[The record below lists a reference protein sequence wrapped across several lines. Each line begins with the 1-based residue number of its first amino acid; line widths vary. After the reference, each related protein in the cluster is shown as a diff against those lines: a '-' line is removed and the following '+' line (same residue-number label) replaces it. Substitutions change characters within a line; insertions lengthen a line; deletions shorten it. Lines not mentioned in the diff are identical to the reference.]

1 MATLEKIRS
10 KGLLLLIVVGLA
22 LVVFIVGDLVNSG
35 STYFQENSANV
46 AVINGDK
53 VKIRDYAEKME
64 QFNDVVKMQYGSNIN
79 DEMMEQIRQMV
90 WESTVT
96 EKVVGDDC
104 AEIGMMVTKNEL
116 ADMLVGNNISPMMM
130 NNQMFFNENGQFDV
144 NIVKQFISML
154 DSEDASQNI
163 PYEQL
168 RLYRNYWR
176 YWEHAIK
183 TSRLQEKYTNLLNA
197 ALVVNPLEAKY
208 AYDNAKVSAD
218 AVYAMKNYFAIADST
233 VNVSDAEIKARYNEK
248 KEQFKQKQ
256 SADVKYIVV
265 DIKPSAEDFAE
276 VEKWINDLKEEFT
289 TTEEIAD
296 VVNSNSDV
304 QYRGENLTKD
314 QIDADFQE
322 FAFSGKAGEV
332 MGPIFVDNTYK
343 MARIIENGINS
354 VDSVNLSNMYLRR
367 ETAEATQA
375 LADSIMTA
383 VKKGADFAELAKVHS
398 LAQNGANGGE
408 IGWVSEMGLEKKI
421 ATPAFSTPAKCIFQV
436 KEGND
441 IILFRVN
448 ELGQKVVKAKV
459 AVLARS
465 VDATSRTQ
473 ATLYNNLKQFI
484 VDNNTIEK
492 LEAEAANNGY
502 VVMTAK
508 NLDINASA
516 INNVKKAREAVRWV
530 FENKEGAISDIFEVE
545 NQIIVVAVDKHNA
558 EGYRSIE
565 SVRPQLLSEL
575 RKEKKGDILV
585 AQMANKDMAQLATE
599 GFRVDTVRNISFAS
613 NYAGAIG
620 NEPSLFARVAGAE
633 VEKES
638 APIKGNTG
646 AYIFKVIN
654 KEESAKPYNEKEEM
668 VMLETREGYMNQ
680 YLSIEA
686 LKEAAN
692 IEDMRYK
699 YY

>member
-53 VKIRDYAEKME
+53 VKIRDYAEKMD
-64 QFNDVVKMQYGSNIN
+64 QFNDVVKLQYGNNIN
-79 DEMMEQIRQMV
+79 DEMTEQIRQMV

-96 EKVVGDDC
+96 EKVIGDEC
-104 AEIGMMVTKNEL
+104 KNIGMMITKNEL

-144 NIVKQFISML
+144 NVVKQFITML
-154 DSEDASQNI
+154 DSEEATQNI

-183 TSRLQEKYTNLLNA
+183 TNRLQEKYTNLLNA
-197 ALVVNPLEAKY
+197 ALVVNPLEAQY

-233 VNVSDAEIKARYNEK
+233 INVSDAEIKALYNKK

-276 VEKWINDLKEEFT
+276 VEKWINNLKDEFT
-289 TTEEIAD
+289 TTEDIAA

-304 QYRGENLTKD
+304 QYRGENLVKE

-322 FAFSGKAGEV
+322 FAFTGKAGDV

-343 MARIIENGINS
+343 MARIIENGIAS

-375 LADSIMTA
+375 LADSIMDA
-383 VKKGADFAELAKVHS
+383 VKKGADFAELAKTHS
-398 LAQNGANGGE
+398 LLQNAANGGE

-421 ATPAFSTPAKCIFQV
+421 ATPAFSTPAKGMFQV

-441 IILFRVN
+441 INLFYVN
-448 ELGQKVVKAKV
+448 ELGQKTTKAKV
-459 AVLARS
+459 AVLART
-465 VDATSRTQ
+465 VDATSRTH
-473 ATLYNNLKQFI
+473 AELYNKMKQFI

-508 NLDINASA
+508 NLDINATE
-516 INNVKKAREAVRWV
+516 INNVKKAREVVRWI
-530 FENKEGAISDIFEVE
+530 FENKEGVISDIFEVE
-545 NQIIVVAVDKHNA
+545 DKIIAVAVDKHNE

-565 SVRPQLLSEL
+565 SVRPQLLAEL
-575 RKEKKGDILV
+575 RKEKKGDVLV
-585 AQMANKDMAQLATE
+585 AEMNGKTMAQLATE
-599 GFRVDTVRNISFAS
+599 GFRVDTVRAINFAS
-613 NYAGAIG
+613 TYAGSIG

-646 AYIFKVIN
+646 AYIFKVIS
-654 KEESAKPYNEKEEM
+654 KEETTKPYNEKEEM
-668 VMLETREGYMNQ
+668 VMLETREAYMNS
-680 YLSIEA
+680 YLAIEA

>member
-53 VKIRDYAEKME
+53 VKIRDYAEKMD
-64 QFNDVVKMQYGSNIN
+64 QFNDVVKLQYGNNIN
-79 DEMMEQIRQMV
+79 DEMTEQIRQMV

-96 EKVVGDDC
+96 EKVIGDEC
-104 AEIGMMVTKNEL
+104 KNIGMMITKNEL

-144 NIVKQFISML
+144 NVVKQFITML
-154 DSEDASQNI
+154 DSEEATQNI

-183 TSRLQEKYTNLLNA
+183 TNRLQEKYTNLLNA
-197 ALVVNPLEAKY
+197 ALVVNPLEAQY

-233 VNVSDAEIKARYNEK
+233 INVSDAEIKALYNKK

-276 VEKWINDLKEEFT
+276 VEKWINNLKDEFT
-289 TTEEIAD
+289 TTEDIAA

-304 QYRGENLTKD
+304 QYRGENLVKE

-322 FAFSGKAGEV
+322 FAFSGKAGDV

-343 MARIIENGINS
+343 MARIIENGIAS

-375 LADSIMTA
+375 LADSIMDA
-383 VKKGADFAELAKVHS
+383 VKKGADFAELAKTHS
-398 LAQNGANGGE
+398 LLQNAANGGE

-421 ATPAFSTPAKCIFQV
+421 ATPAFSTSAKGMFQV

-441 IILFRVN
+441 INLFYVN
-448 ELGQKVVKAKV
+448 ELGQKTTKAKV
-459 AVLARS
+459 AVLART
-465 VDATSRTQ
+465 VDATSRTH
-473 ATLYNNLKQFI
+473 AELYNKMKQFI

-492 LEAEAANNGY
+492 LEAEATNNGY

-508 NLDINASA
+508 NLDINATE
-516 INNVKKAREAVRWV
+516 INNVKKAREVVRWI
-530 FENKEGAISDIFEVE
+530 FENKEGVISDIFEVE
-545 NQIIVVAVDKHNA
+545 DKIIAVAVDKHNE

-565 SVRPQLLSEL
+565 SVRPQLLAEL
-575 RKEKKGDILV
+575 RKEKKGDVLV
-585 AQMANKDMAQLATE
+585 AEMNGKTMAQLATE
-599 GFRVDTVRNISFAS
+599 GFRVDTVRNINFAS
-613 NYAGAIG
+613 TYAGSIG

-646 AYIFKVIN
+646 LRIFISN
-654 KEESAKPYNEKEEM
+654 S
-668 VMLETREGYMNQ
+668 LEFVFIGFFWISCASTIF
-680 YLSIEA
+680 SIT
-686 LKEAAN
+686 N
-692 IEDMRYK
+692 HFYRTSIRNSY
-699 YY
+699 

>member
-64 QFNDVVKMQYGSNIN
+64 QFNDVVKLQYGNNIN

-96 EKVVGDDC
+96 EKVIGDDC
-104 AEIGMMVTKNEL
+104 AEIGMTVTKNEL

-130 NNQMFFNENGQFDV
+130 SNQMFFNENGQFDV

-197 ALVVNPLEAKY
+197 ALVVNSLEAKY

-233 VNVSDAEIKARYNEK
+233 INVTDAEIKARYNEK

-289 TTEEIAD
+289 TTEDIAAI
-296 VVNSNSDV
+296 VNSNSDV
-304 QYRGENLTKD
+304 QYRGENLVKD

-322 FAFSGKAGEV
+322 FAFTGKAGDV
-332 MGPIFVDNTYK
+332 MGPIFVNNTYK
-343 MARIIENGINS
+343 MARIIENGIAS

-375 LADSIMTA
+375 LADSIIDA
-383 VKKGADFAELAKVHS
+383 VKKGADFAELAKTHS
-398 LAQNGANGGE
+398 LLQNAANGGE

-421 ATPAFSTPAKCIFQV
+421 ATPAFSTPAKNMFVV

-441 IILFRVN
+441 INLFYVN
-448 ELGQKVVKAKV
+448 QLGAKTTKAKV
-459 AVLARS
+459 AILAREVS
-465 VDATSRTQ
+465 ATSRTQ
-473 ATLYNNLKQFI
+473 AELYNKMKQFI

-502 VVMTAK
+502 AVMSAK
-508 NLDINASA
+508 NVDINATA
-516 INNVKKAREAVRWV
+516 INNITKAREAVKWA
-530 FENKEGAISDIFEVE
+530 FENKEGSISDIFEVE
-545 NQIIVVAVDKHNA
+545 DKIIAVAVDKHNE

-565 SVRPQLLSEL
+565 SVRPQLLAEL
-575 RKEKKGDILV
+575 RKEKKGDVLV
-585 AQMANKDMAQLATE
+585 AEMNGKTMAQLATE
-599 GFRVDTVRNISFAS
+599 GFRVDTVRNINFAS
-613 NYAGAIG
+613 TYAGSIG

-646 AYIFKVIN
+646 AYIFKVIS

-668 VMLETREGYMNQ
+668 VMLETRESYMNS

-686 LKEAAN
+686 LKEAAD

>member
-35 STYFQENSANV
+35 STYFQENGANV

-64 QFNDVVKMQYGSNIN
+64 QFNDVVKLQYGNNIN

-130 NNQMFFNENGQFDV
+130 NNQMFFNQNGQFDV

-154 DSEDASQNI
+154 DSEDAAQNI

-183 TSRLQEKYTNLLNA
+183 TNRLQEKYTNLLNA

-218 AVYAMKNYFAIADST
+218 AVYAMKNYFAIADT
-233 VNVSDAEIKARYNEK
+233 IVNVSDAEIKALYNEK

-256 SADVKYIVV
+256 SADVKYIAV
-265 DIKPSAEDFAE
+265 DIKPSADDFAE

-304 QYRGENLTKD
+304 QYRGENLVKD

-421 ATPAFSTPAKCIFQV
+421 ATPAFSTPAKGIFQM

-448 ELGQKVVKAKV
+448 ELGQKVLKAKV

-638 APIKGNTG
+638 PAIKGNTG

-654 KEESAKPYNEKEEM
+654 KEEAAKPYNEKEEM

>member
-64 QFNDVVKMQYGSNIN
+64 QFNDVVKLQYGNNIN

-116 ADMLVGNNISPMMM
+116 ADMLVGSNISPMMM
-130 NNQMFFNENGQFDV
+130 SNQMFFNENGQFDV

-154 DSEDASQNI
+154 DSDDASQNI

-183 TSRLQEKYTNLLNA
+183 TNRLQEKYTNLLNA

-218 AVYAMKNYFAIADST
+218 AVYAMKNYFSVADST
-233 VNVSDAEIKARYNEK
+233 INVSDAEIKARYNEK

-265 DIKPSAEDFAE
+265 EIKPSAEDFAE

-304 QYRGENLTKD
+304 QYRGENLVKE

-322 FAFSGKAGEV
+322 FAFSGKAGDV

-375 LADSIMTA
+375 LADSIMDA
-383 VKKGADFAELAKVHS
+383 VKKGADFAELAKTHS
-398 LAQNGANGGE
+398 LLQNAANGGE

-421 ATPAFSTPAKCIFQV
+421 ATPAFSTPVKGMFQV

-441 IILFRVN
+441 INLFYVN
-448 ELGQKVVKAKV
+448 QLGQNVVKAKV

-508 NLDINASA
+508 NLDINATA

-545 NQIIVVAVDKHNA
+545 NQIIAVAVDKHNA
-558 EGYRSIE
+558 EGYRSVE

-585 AQMANKDMAQLATE
+585 AEMNGKTMEQLSAE
-599 GFRVDTVRNISFAS
+599 GFRIDTVRNISFAS
-613 NYAGAIG
+613 TYAGAIG
-620 NEPSLFARVAGAE
+620 NEPSLFARVANAE

-638 APIKGNTG
+638 PAIKGNTG

-654 KEESAKPYNEKEEM
+654 KEEAAKPYNEKEEM

-692 IEDMRYK
+692 IKDMRYK

>member
-10 KGLLLLIVVGLA
+10 KGLLLLIVVGVA

-53 VKIRDYAEKME
+53 VKIRDYAEKMD
-64 QFNDVVKMQYGSNIN
+64 QFNDVVKLQYGNNIN
-79 DEMMEQIRQMV
+79 DEMTEQIRQMV

-96 EKVVGDDC
+96 EKVIGDEC
-104 AEIGMMVTKNEL
+104 ENIGMMITKNEL

-144 NIVKQFISML
+144 NVVKQFITML
-154 DSEDASQNI
+154 DSEEATQNI

-183 TSRLQEKYTNLLNA
+183 TNRLQEKYTNLLNA
-197 ALVVNPLEAKY
+197 ALVVNPLEAQY

-233 VNVSDAEIKARYNEK
+233 INVSDAEIKARYNEK

-256 SADVKYIVV
+256 SADIKYIVV
-265 DIKPSAEDFAE
+265 DIKPSAEDFTE

-289 TTEEIAD
+289 TTEEVAD

-304 QYRGENLTKD
+304 QYRGENLVKE

-322 FAFSGKAGEV
+322 FAFKGKAGDV
-332 MGPIFVDNTYK
+332 MGPIFVNNTYK

-354 VDSVNLSNMYLRR
+354 IDSVNLSNIYLRR

-375 LADSIMTA
+375 LADSIMDA
-383 VKKGADFAELAKVHS
+383 VKNGADFAELAKTHS
-398 LAQNGANGGE
+398 LLQNATNGGE

-421 ATPAFSTPAKCIFQV
+421 ATPAFSTPAKGMFQV

-441 IILFRVN
+441 INLFFVN
-448 ELGQKVVKAKV
+448 ELGKNVIKAKV
-459 AVLARS
+459 AVIARS

-473 ATLYNNLKQFI
+473 AELYNKLKQFI

-508 NLDINASA
+508 NLDINATE
-516 INNVKKAREAVRWV
+516 INNVKKAREVVRWI
-530 FENKEGAISDIFEVE
+530 FENKEGVISDIFEVE
-545 NQIIVVAVDKHNA
+545 DKIIAVAVDKHNE

-585 AQMANKDMAQLATE
+585 AEMNDKNMNQLVAE
-599 GFRVDTVRNISFAS
+599 GFRVDTVRNINFAS
-613 NYAGAIG
+613 TYAGSIG

-646 AYIFKVIN
+646 AYIFKVIS
-654 KEESAKPYNEKEEM
+654 KEETTKPYNEKEEM
-668 VMLETREGYMNQ
+668 VMLETREAYMNS
-680 YLSIEA
+680 YLAIEA

>member
-1 MATLEKIRS
+1 MATLEKIRR

-53 VKIRDYAEKME
+53 VKIRDYAEKMD
-64 QFNDVVKMQYGSNIN
+64 QFNDVVKLQYGNNIN
-79 DEMMEQIRQMV
+79 DEMTEQIRQMV

-96 EKVVGDDC
+96 EKVIGDECDN
-104 AEIGMMVTKNEL
+104 IGMTITKNEL

-144 NIVKQFISML
+144 NVVKQFITML
-154 DSEDASQNI
+154 DSEDANQNI

-233 VNVSDAEIKARYNEK
+233 INVTDAEIKARYNEK

-289 TTEEIAD
+289 TTEDIAA

-304 QYRGENLTKD
+304 QYRGENLVKE

-322 FAFSGKAGEV
+322 FAFTGKAGEI

-343 MARIIENGINS
+343 MARIVENGIAS

-375 LADSIMTA
+375 LADSIMDA
-383 VKKGADFAELAKVHS
+383 VNKGASFAELAKAHS
-398 LAQNGANGGE
+398 LLQNAANGGE

-421 ATPAFSTPAKCIFQV
+421 ATPAFSTPAKNMFHV

-441 IILFRVN
+441 INLFYVN
-448 ELGQKVVKAKV
+448 ELGQKTTKAKI
-459 AVLARS
+459 AVLART
-465 VDATSRTQ
+465 VDATSRTH
-473 ATLYNNLKQFI
+473 AELYNKMKQFI

-508 NLDINASA
+508 NIDINASA
-516 INNVKKAREAVRWV
+516 INNVNKAREAVRWI

-545 NQIIVVAVDKHNA
+545 NQIITVAVDKHNE

-565 SVRPQLLSEL
+565 SVRPQLLAEL
-575 RKEKKGDILV
+575 RKEKKGDALV
-585 AQMANKDMAQLATE
+585 AEMNGKTMAQLASE
-599 GFRVDTVRNISFAS
+599 GFRVDTVRNINFAS
-613 NYAGAIG
+613 TYAGSIG

-646 AYIFKVIN
+646 AYIFKVIS

-692 IEDMRYK
+692 IEDMRYR

>member
-35 STYFQENSANV
+35 STYFQENGANV

-64 QFNDVVKMQYGSNIN
+64 QFNDVVKLQYGNNIN

-233 VNVSDAEIKARYNEK
+233 VSVSDAEIKALYNEK

-256 SADVKYIVV
+256 SADVKYIAV
-265 DIKPSAEDFAE
+265 DIKPSADDFAE

-304 QYRGENLTKD
+304 QYRGENLVKD

-421 ATPAFSTPAKCIFQV
+421 ATPAFSTPAKGIFQV

-448 ELGQKVVKAKV
+448 ELGQKVLKAKV

>member
-10 KGLLLLIVVGLA
+10 KGLLLLIVVGVA

-64 QFNDVVKMQYGSNIN
+64 QFNDVVKLQYGNNIN

-90 WESTVT
+90 WEGTVT
-96 EKVVGDDC
+96 EKVIGDDC
-104 AEIGMMVTKNEL
+104 AEIGMIVTTNEL
-116 ADMLVGNNISPMMM
+116 ADMIVGSNISPMMM

-144 NIVKQFISML
+144 NIVKQFIAML
-154 DSEDASQNI
+154 DSEEASQNI

-176 YWEHAIK
+176 YWEHAVK
-183 TSRLQEKYTNLLNA
+183 TNRLQEKYTNLLNA
-197 ALVVNPLEAKY
+197 ALVINPLEAKY
-208 AYDNAKVSAD
+208 AYESSKTSAD
-218 AVYAMKNYFAIADST
+218 VVYAMKNYFAIADST
-233 VNVSDAEIKARYNEK
+233 INVTDAEIKARYNEK

-265 DIKPSAEDFAE
+265 DIKPSTEDFAE
-276 VEKWINDLKEEFT
+276 VEKWINDLKAEFT

-296 VVNSNSDV
+296 IVNSNSDV
-304 QYRGENLTKD
+304 QYRGENLVKE

-322 FAFSGKAGEV
+322 FAFSGKAGDV
-332 MGPIFVDNTYK
+332 MGPIFVNNTYK
-343 MARIIENGINS
+343 MARIVENNITS
-354 VDSVNLSNMYLRR
+354 IDSVNLSNMYLRR

-375 LADSIMTA
+375 LADSIMDA
-383 VKKGADFAELAKVHS
+383 VKNGANFAELAKTHS
-398 LAQNGANGGE
+398 LLQNAANGGE

-421 ATPAFSTPAKCIFQV
+421 ATPAFSTPAKGMFQV

-441 IILFRVN
+441 INLFFVN
-448 ELGQKVVKAKV
+448 ELGKNVVKARV
-459 AVLARS
+459 AVIART

-473 ATLYNNLKQFI
+473 AELYNKLKQFI

-502 VVMTAK
+502 VVMSAASI
-508 NLDINASA
+508 DINATA
-516 INNVKKAREAVRWV
+516 INNIQKAREVVRWV
-530 FENKEGAISDIFEVE
+530 FENKEGVVSDIFEVE
-545 NQIIVVAVDKHNA
+545 NQIIAVAVDKHNA

-565 SVRPQLLSEL
+565 SVRPQLLAEL
-575 RKEKKGDILV
+575 RKEKKGDVLI
-585 AQMANKDMAQLATE
+585 AEMNGKTMEQLANE
-599 GFRVDTVRNISFAS
+599 GFRVDTVRNINFAS
-613 NYAGAIG
+613 TYVGSIG

-633 VEKES
+633 IEKES

-646 AYIFKVIN
+646 AYVFKVIS
-654 KEESAKPYNEKEEM
+654 KEESANPYNEKEEM
-668 VMLETREGYMNQ
+668 VMLETRENYMNQ
-680 YLSIEA
+680 YLLIEA

>member
-35 STYFQENSANV
+35 STYFQENGANV

-64 QFNDVVKMQYGSNIN
+64 QFNDVVKLQYGNNIN

-130 NNQMFFNENGQFDV
+130 NNQMFFNQNGQFDV

-154 DSEDASQNI
+154 DSEDAAQNI

-183 TSRLQEKYTNLLNA
+183 TNRLQEKYTNLLNA

-218 AVYAMKNYFAIADST
+218 AVYAMKNYFAIADT
-233 VNVSDAEIKARYNEK
+233 IVNVSDAEIKTLYNEK

-256 SADVKYIVV
+256 SADVKYIAV
-265 DIKPSAEDFAE
+265 DIKPSADDFAE

-304 QYRGENLTKD
+304 QYRGENLVKD

-421 ATPAFSTPAKCIFQV
+421 ATPAFSTPAKGIFQV

-448 ELGQKVVKAKV
+448 ELGQKVLKAKV

-638 APIKGNTG
+638 PAIKGNTG

-686 LKEAAN
+686 LKTAAE
-692 IEDMRYK
+692 IKDMRYR

>member
-53 VKIRDYAEKME
+53 VKIRDYAEKMD
-64 QFNDVVKMQYGSNIN
+64 QFNDVVKLQYGNNIN
-79 DEMMEQIRQMV
+79 DEMTEQIRQMV

-96 EKVVGDDC
+96 EKVIGDEC
-104 AEIGMMVTKNEL
+104 ENIGMMITKNEL

-144 NIVKQFISML
+144 NVVKQFITML
-154 DSEDASQNI
+154 DSEEATQNI

-183 TSRLQEKYTNLLNA
+183 TNRLQEKYTNLLNA
-197 ALVVNPLEAKY
+197 ALVVNPLEAQY

-233 VNVSDAEIKARYNEK
+233 INVSDAEIKALYNKK

-276 VEKWINDLKEEFT
+276 VEKWINNLKDEFT
-289 TTEEIAD
+289 TTEDIAA

-304 QYRGENLTKD
+304 QYRGENLVKE

-322 FAFSGKAGEV
+322 FAFTGKAGDV

-343 MARIIENGINS
+343 MARIIENGIAS

-375 LADSIMTA
+375 LADSIMDA
-383 VKKGADFAELAKVHS
+383 VKKGADFAELAKTHS
-398 LAQNGANGGE
+398 LLQNAANGGE

-421 ATPAFSTPAKCIFQV
+421 ATPAFSTPAKNMFQV

-441 IILFRVN
+441 INLFYVN
-448 ELGQKVVKAKV
+448 ELGQKTTKAKV
-459 AVLARS
+459 AVLART
-465 VDATSRTQ
+465 VDATSRTH
-473 ATLYNNLKQFI
+473 AEIYNKLKQFI

-492 LEAEAANNGY
+492 LEAEATNNGY

-508 NLDINASA
+508 NLDINATE
-516 INNVKKAREAVRWV
+516 INNVKKAREVVRWI
-530 FENKEGAISDIFEVE
+530 FENKEGVISDIFEVE
-545 NQIIVVAVDKHNA
+545 DKIIAVAVDKHNE

-575 RKEKKGDILV
+575 RKEKKGDILIAEMNDKNMNQLV
-585 AQMANKDMAQLATE
+585 AE
-599 GFRVDTVRNISFAS
+599 GFRVDTVRDINFAS
-613 NYAGAIG
+613 TYAGSIG

-646 AYIFKVIN
+646 AYIFKVIS
-654 KEESAKPYNEKEEM
+654 KEETTKPYNEKEEM
-668 VMLETREGYMNQ
+668 VMLETREAYMNS
-680 YLSIEA
+680 YLAIEA

>member
-53 VKIRDYAEKME
+53 VKIRDYAEKMD
-64 QFNDVVKMQYGSNIN
+64 QFNDVVKLQYGNNIN
-79 DEMMEQIRQMV
+79 DEMTEQIRQMV

-96 EKVVGDDC
+96 EKVIGDEC
-104 AEIGMMVTKNEL
+104 KNIGMMITKNEL

-144 NIVKQFISML
+144 NVVKQFITML
-154 DSEDASQNI
+154 DSEEATQNI

-183 TSRLQEKYTNLLNA
+183 TNRLQEKYTNLLNA
-197 ALVVNPLEAKY
+197 ALVVNPLEAQY

-233 VNVSDAEIKARYNEK
+233 INVSDAEIKALYNKK

-276 VEKWINDLKEEFT
+276 VEKWINNLKDEFT
-289 TTEEIAD
+289 TTEDIAA

-304 QYRGENLTKD
+304 QYRGENLVKE

-322 FAFSGKAGEV
+322 FAFTGKAGDV

-343 MARIIENGINS
+343 MARIIENGIAS

-375 LADSIMTA
+375 LADSIMDA
-383 VKKGADFAELAKVHS
+383 VKKGADFAELAKTHS
-398 LAQNGANGGE
+398 LLQNAANGGE

-421 ATPAFSTPAKCIFQV
+421 ATPAFSTPAKGMFQV

-441 IILFRVN
+441 INLFYVN
-448 ELGQKVVKAKV
+448 ELGQKTTKAKV
-459 AVLARS
+459 AVLART
-465 VDATSRTQ
+465 VDATSRTH
-473 ATLYNNLKQFI
+473 AELYNKMKQFI

-492 LEAEAANNGY
+492 LEAEATNNGY

-508 NLDINASA
+508 NLDINATE
-516 INNVKKAREAVRWV
+516 INNVKKAREVVRWI
-530 FENKEGAISDIFEVE
+530 FENKEGVISDIFEVE
-545 NQIIVVAVDKHNA
+545 DKIIAVAVDQHNE

-565 SVRPQLLSEL
+565 SVRPQLLAEL
-575 RKEKKGDILV
+575 RKEKKGDVLI
-585 AQMANKDMAQLATE
+585 AEMNGKTMAQLATE
-599 GFRVDTVRNISFAS
+599 GFRVDTVRNINFAS
-613 NYAGAIG
+613 TYAGSIG

-646 AYIFKVIN
+646 AYIFKVIS
-654 KEESAKPYNEKEEM
+654 KEETTKPYNEKEEM
-668 VMLETREGYMNQ
+668 VMLETREAYMNS
-680 YLSIEA
+680 YLAIEA

>member
-35 STYFQENSANV
+35 STYFQENGANV

-64 QFNDVVKMQYGSNIN
+64 QFNDVVKLQYGNNIN
-79 DEMMEQIRQMV
+79 DEIMEQIRQMV

-256 SADVKYIVV
+256 SADVKYIAV
-265 DIKPSAEDFAE
+265 DIKPSADDFAE

-304 QYRGENLTKD
+304 QYRGENLVKD

-421 ATPAFSTPAKCIFQV
+421 ATPAFSTPAKGIFQV

-448 ELGQKVVKAKV
+448 ELGQKVLKAKV

-545 NQIIVVAVDKHNA
+545 NQIIVVAVDRHNA

>member
-35 STYFQENSANV
+35 STYFQENGANV

-64 QFNDVVKMQYGSNIN
+64 QFNDVVKLQYGNNIN

-233 VNVSDAEIKARYNEK
+233 VSVSDAEIKALYNEK

-256 SADVKYIVV
+256 SADVKYIAV
-265 DIKPSAEDFAE
+265 DIKPSADDFAE

-421 ATPAFSTPAKCIFQV
+421 ATPAFSTPVKGMFQV

-448 ELGQKVVKAKV
+448 QLGQKVVKAKV

-638 APIKGNTG
+638 PAIKGNTG
-646 AYIFKVIN
+646 AYIFKVIS
-654 KEESAKPYNEKEEM
+654 KEEAAKPYNEKEEM

>member
-10 KGLLLLIVVGLA
+10 KGLLLLIVVGVA

-35 STYFQENSANV
+35 STYFQENNANV
-46 AVINGDK
+46 AIINGDK
-53 VKIRDYAEKME
+53 VKIRDYAEKMD
-64 QFNDVVKMQYGSNIN
+64 QFNDVVKLQYGNNIN
-79 DEMMEQIRQMV
+79 DEMNEQIRQMV
-90 WESTVT
+90 WESTIT
-96 EKVVGDDC
+96 EKVIADEC
-104 AEIGMMVTKNEL
+104 ENIGMMVTKNEL
-116 ADMLVGNNISPMMM
+116 LDMLVGNNISPMMM
-130 NNQMFFNENGQFDV
+130 GNQMFFNENGQFDV
-144 NIVKQFISML
+144 NIVKQFITML
-154 DSEDASQNI
+154 DSEEAAQNI

-183 TSRLQEKYTNLLNA
+183 TNRLQEKYTNLLNA
-197 ALVVNPLEAKY
+197 ALVVNSLEAQY

-233 VNVSDAEIKARYNEK
+233 INVTDAEIKTLYNK
-248 KEQFKQKQ
+248 RKEQFKQKQ
-256 SADVKYIVV
+256 SADIKYILV

-289 TTEEIAD
+289 TTEDIAA

-304 QYRGENLTKD
+304 QYRGENLTKE

-322 FAFSGKAGEV
+322 FAFTGKAGDV

-343 MARIIENGINS
+343 MARIIENNIAS
-354 VDSVNLSNMYLRR
+354 VDSVKLSNMYLRR

-375 LADSIMTA
+375 LADSIMDA

-398 LAQNGANGGE
+398 LLQNAANGGE
-408 IGWVSEMGLEKKI
+408 IGWLSETDVEKKI
-421 ATPAFSTPAKCIFQV
+421 ATPAFSTPVNGMFQV

-441 IILFRVN
+441 INLFYVN
-448 ELGQKVVKAKV
+448 ELGQKTTKAKV
-459 AVLARS
+459 AILARS
-465 VDATSRTQ
+465 VDATSRTH
-473 ATLYNNLKQFI
+473 AELYNKMKQFI

-502 VVMTAK
+502 VVMTAP
-508 NLDINASA
+508 NVDINATA
-516 INNVKKAREAVRWV
+516 INNVQKAREVVRWA

-545 NQIIVVAVDKHNA
+545 DRIIAVAVSKHYA

-565 SVRPQLLSEL
+565 SV
-575 RKEKKGDILV
+575 K
-585 AQMANKDMAQLATE
+585 AQLAAEIRKDKKAEILLGEMAGKSMDQLAAE
-599 GFRVDTVRNISFAS
+599 GFRIDTVQDVNFAS
-613 NYAGAIG
+613 TYVGAIG
-620 NEPSLFARVAGAE
+620 NEPSLFARVANAE
-633 VEKES
+633 IEKES

-668 VMLETREGYMNQ
+668 VMLETRESYMNP
-680 YLSIEA
+680 YLAIEA
-686 LKEAAN
+686 LKSAAE
-692 IEDMRYK
+692 IKDMRYR

>member
-46 AVINGDK
+46 AVINGEK
-53 VKIRDYAEKME
+53 VKIRDYAEKMD
-64 QFNDVVKMQYGSNIN
+64 QFNDVVKLQYGNNIN
-79 DEMMEQIRQMV
+79 DEMAEQIRQMV
-90 WESTVT
+90 WESTIT
-96 EKVVGDDC
+96 EKVIADEC
-104 AEIGMMVTKNEL
+104 ENIGMAVTKNEL
-116 ADMLVGNNISPMMM
+116 LDMLVGNNISPMMM

-144 NIVKQFISML
+144 NVVKQFITML
-154 DSEDASQNI
+154 DSEEAAQNI

-183 TSRLQEKYTNLLNA
+183 TNRLQEKYTNLLNT
-197 ALVVNPLEAKY
+197 ALVVNSLEAQY
-208 AYDNAKVSAD
+208 AYNSGKVSAD
-218 AVYAMKNYFAIADST
+218 AVYAIKNYFAIADST
-233 VNVSDAEIKARYNEK
+233 INVTDAEIKALYNNK

-256 SADVKYIVV
+256 SADIKYILV
-265 DIKPSAEDFAE
+265 DIRPSAEDFAE

-289 TTEEIAD
+289 TTEDIAA

-304 QYRGENLTKD
+304 QYRGENLVKE

-322 FAFSGKAGEV
+322 FAFTGKAGDV
-332 MGPIFVDNTYK
+332 MGPIFINNTYK
-343 MARIIENGINS
+343 MARIIENNIAS
-354 VDSVNLSNMYLRR
+354 IDSVNLSNMYLRR

-375 LADSIMTA
+375 LADSIMDA
-383 VKKGADFAELAKVHS
+383 VNKGASFAELAKTHS
-398 LAQNGANGGE
+398 LLQNAELGGE

-421 ATPAFSTPAKCIFQV
+421 ATPAFSTPAKNMFIV

-441 IILFRVN
+441 INLFYVN
-448 ELGQKVVKAKV
+448 ELGAKTTKAKV
-459 AVLARS
+459 AILARS
-465 VDATSRTQ
+465 VDATSRTH
-473 ATLYNNLKQFI
+473 AELYNKMKQFI

-502 VVMTAK
+502 VVLSAT
-508 NLDINASA
+508 NIDINASA
-516 INNVKKAREAVRWV
+516 INNVTKAREVVRWI
-530 FENKEGAISDIFEVE
+530 FENKEGEISDIFEVE
-545 NQIIVVAVDKHNA
+545 DRIIAVAIDKHNA

-565 SVRPQLLSEL
+565 SVRPQLLAEL
-575 RKEKKGDILV
+575 RNEKKGDIII
-585 AQMANKDMAQLATE
+585 AEMNGKNIDQLAAE
-599 GFRVDTVRNISFAS
+599 GFRVDTVRNVNFAS
-613 NYAGAIG
+613 TYVGAIG
-620 NEPSLFARVAGAE
+620 NEPSLFARVTDAE
-633 VEKES
+633 IEKES

-654 KEESAKPYNEKEEM
+654 KEETAKPYNEQEEM
-668 VMLETREGYMNQ
+668 VMLETRESYMNS

-686 LKEAAN
+686 LKTAAE

>member
-35 STYFQENSANV
+35 STYFQENGANV

-64 QFNDVVKMQYGSNIN
+64 QFNDVVKLQYGNNIN

-130 NNQMFFNENGQFDV
+130 NNQMFFNQNGQFDV

-218 AVYAMKNYFAIADST
+218 AVYAMKNYFAIADT
-233 VNVSDAEIKARYNEK
+233 IVNVSDAEIKALYNEK

-256 SADVKYIVV
+256 SADVKYIAV
-265 DIKPSAEDFAE
+265 DIKPSADDFAE

-304 QYRGENLTKD
+304 QYRGENLVKD

-421 ATPAFSTPAKCIFQV
+421 ATPAFSTPAKGIFQV

-448 ELGQKVVKAKV
+448 ELGQKVLKAKV

-638 APIKGNTG
+638 PAIKGNTG

-686 LKEAAN
+686 LKTAAE
-692 IEDMRYK
+692 IKDMRYR

>member
-64 QFNDVVKMQYGSNIN
+64 QFNDVVKLQYGNNIN

-96 EKVVGDDC
+96 EKVIGDDC

-183 TSRLQEKYTNLLNA
+183 TNRLQEKYTNLLSA
-197 ALVVNPLEAKY
+197 ALVVNSLEAKY

-233 VNVSDAEIKARYNEK
+233 INVTDAEIKARYNEK

-289 TTEEIAD
+289 TTEEVAD

-304 QYRGENLTKD
+304 QYRGENLVKE

-322 FAFSGKAGEV
+322 FAFAGKAGEV

-343 MARIIENGINS
+343 MARIIENGITS

-375 LADSIMTA
+375 LADSIMDA
-383 VKKGADFAELAKVHS
+383 VKKGADFAELAKTHS
-398 LAQNGANGGE
+398 LLQNAANGGE

-421 ATPAFSTPAKCIFQV
+421 ATPAFSTPAKGMFQV

-441 IILFRVN
+441 INLFIVN
-448 ELGQKVVKAKV
+448 QLGKNVVKAKV
-459 AVLARS
+459 AILART

-473 ATLYNNLKQFI
+473 ANLYNSLKQFI

-508 NLDINASA
+508 NLDINATT
-516 INNVKKAREAVRWV
+516 INNVKKAREAVRWA

-545 NQIIVVAVDKHNA
+545 NQIIAVAVDKHNA

-565 SVRPQLLSEL
+565 SLRPQLLSEL
-575 RKEKKGDILV
+575 RNEKKGDVII
-585 AQMANKDMAQLATE
+585 AAMNGKTMEQLTAE
-599 GFRVDTVRNISFAS
+599 GFRIDTVRNINFAS

-620 NEPSLFARVAGAE
+620 NEPSLFARVATAE

-654 KEESAKPYNEKEEM
+654 KNEEAKPYNEKEEM
-668 VMLETREGYMNQ
+668 VMLQTREAYMNS

>member
-35 STYFQENSANV
+35 STYFQENGANV

-64 QFNDVVKMQYGSNIN
+64 QFNDVVKLQYGNNIN

-130 NNQMFFNENGQFDV
+130 SNQMFFNENGQFDV

-154 DSEDASQNI
+154 DSEDAAQNI

-218 AVYAMKNYFAIADST
+218 AVYAMKNYFAIADT
-233 VNVSDAEIKARYNEK
+233 IVNVSDAEIKARYNEK

-289 TTEEIAD
+289 TTEEVAD

-304 QYRGENLTKD
+304 QYRGENLVKE

-322 FAFSGKAGEV
+322 FAFSGKAGDI

-367 ETAEATQA
+367 ETAESTQA
-375 LADSIMTA
+375 LADSIMDA

-421 ATPAFSTPAKCIFQV
+421 ATPAFSTPAKGIFQV

-448 ELGQKVVKAKV
+448 ELGQKVLKAKV

-638 APIKGNTG
+638 PAIKGNTG

-654 KEESAKPYNEKEEM
+654 KEEAAKPYNEKEEM

>member
-35 STYFQENSANV
+35 STYFQENGANV

-64 QFNDVVKMQYGSNIN
+64 QFNDVVKLQYGNNIN

-130 NNQMFFNENGQFDV
+130 SNQMFFNQNGQFDV

-154 DSEDASQNI
+154 DSEDAAQNI

-183 TSRLQEKYTNLLNA
+183 TNRLQEKYTNLLNA

-233 VNVSDAEIKARYNEK
+233 VSVSDAEIKARYNEK

-256 SADVKYIVV
+256 SADVKYIAV
-265 DIKPSAEDFAE
+265 DIKPSADDFAE

-304 QYRGENLTKD
+304 QYRGENLVKD

-421 ATPAFSTPAKCIFQV
+421 ATPAFSTPAKGIFQV

-448 ELGQKVVKAKV
+448 ELGQKVLKAKV

-638 APIKGNTG
+638 PAIKGNTG

-654 KEESAKPYNEKEEM
+654 KEEAAKPYNEKEEM

-686 LKEAAN
+686 LKEAAD

>member
-35 STYFQENSANV
+35 STYFQENGANV

-64 QFNDVVKMQYGSNIN
+64 QFNDVVKLQYGNNIN

-154 DSEDASQNI
+154 DSEDAAQNI

-183 TSRLQEKYTNLLNA
+183 TNRLQEKYTNLLNA

-233 VNVSDAEIKARYNEK
+233 VSVSDAEIKALYNEK

-265 DIKPSAEDFAE
+265 DIKPSADDFAE

-289 TTEEIAD
+289 TTEEVAD

-304 QYRGENLTKD
+304 QYRGENLVKD

-322 FAFSGKAGEV
+322 FAFSGKAGDI

-367 ETAEATQA
+367 ETAESTQA
-375 LADSIMTA
+375 LADSIMDA

-408 IGWVSEMGLEKKI
+408 IGWVSEMGLEKKM
-421 ATPAFSTPAKCIFQV
+421 ATPAFSTPVKGMFQV

-585 AQMANKDMAQLATE
+585 AEMNGKTMAQLSAE

-638 APIKGNTG
+638 PAIKGNTG

-654 KEESAKPYNEKEEM
+654 KEEAAKPYNEKEEM

-686 LKEAAN
+686 LKEAAD

>member
-10 KGLLLLIVVGLA
+10 KGLLLLIVVGVA

-64 QFNDVVKMQYGSNIN
+64 QFNDVVKMQYGNNIN

-183 TSRLQEKYTNLLNA
+183 TNRLQEKYTNLLNA
-197 ALVVNPLEAKY
+197 TLVVNPLEAKY

-233 VNVSDAEIKARYNEK
+233 INVTDAEIKARYNEK

-289 TTEEIAD
+289 TTEEVAD

-304 QYRGENLTKD
+304 QYRGENLVKE

-322 FAFSGKAGEV
+322 FAFTGKAGEV
-332 MGPIFVDNTYK
+332 MGPIFVDNTYT
-343 MARIIENGINS
+343 MARIIENGIAS

-375 LADSIMTA
+375 LADSIMDA
-383 VKKGADFAELAKVHS
+383 VKKGADFAELAKTHS
-398 LAQNGANGGE
+398 LLQNAANGGE

-421 ATPAFSTPAKCIFQV
+421 ATPAFSTPAKGMFQI

-441 IILFRVN
+441 INLFIVN
-448 ELGQKVVKAKV
+448 ELGQKVEKAKI

-473 ATLYNNLKQFI
+473 ANLYNNLKQFI

-492 LEAEAANNGY
+492 LETEATNNGY
-502 VVMTAK
+502 IVMTAK
-508 NLDINASA
+508 NLDINATA
-516 INNVKKAREAVRWV
+516 INNVKKAREAVRWI

-545 NQIIVVAVDKHNA
+545 NQIIVVAVDQHNE

-565 SVRPQLLSEL
+565 SVRPQLLAEL

-585 AQMANKDMAQLATE
+585 AEMKGKTMTQLVTE
-599 GFRVDTVRNISFAS
+599 GFRIDTVRNINFAS
-613 NYAGAIG
+613 TYAGAIG

-638 APIKGNTG
+638 TPIKGNTG

-680 YLSIEA
+680 YLAIEA

-692 IEDMRYK
+692 IEDMRYR

>member
-53 VKIRDYAEKME
+53 VKIRNYAEKMD
-64 QFNDVVKMQYGSNIN
+64 QFNDVVKLQYGNNIN
-79 DEMMEQIRQMV
+79 DEMTEQIRQMV

-96 EKVVGDDC
+96 EKVIGDEC
-104 AEIGMMVTKNEL
+104 ANIGMTVTKNEL
-116 ADMLVGNNISPMMM
+116 ADMIVGNNISPMMM
-130 NNQMFFNENGQFDV
+130 SNQMFFNENGQFDV
-144 NIVKQFISML
+144 NNVKQFIASI
-154 DSEDASQNI
+154 DSEEAEQNI

-183 TSRLQEKYTNLLNA
+183 VNRLQEKYTNLLNS

-208 AYDNAKVSAD
+208 AYESAKVSAD
-218 AVYAMKNYFAIADST
+218 AVYAMKNYFAIPDST
-233 VNVSDAEIKARYNEK
+233 INVSDAEIKTLYNKK

-256 SADVKYIVV
+256 SADIKYIVV
-265 DIKPSAEDFAE
+265 DIKPSTDDFAE
-276 VEKWINDLKEEFT
+276 VEKWINDLKAEFT
-289 TTEEIAD
+289 TTNDIAAI
-296 VVNSNSDV
+296 VNSNSDV
-304 QYRGENLTKD
+304 QYRGENLTKE

-322 FAFSGKAGEV
+322 FAFSGQAGEV
-332 MGPIFVDNTYK
+332 MGPIFVNNTYK
-343 MARIIENGINS
+343 MARIIENGIAS
-354 VDSVNLSNMYLRR
+354 IDSVNLSNMYLRR

-375 LADSIMTA
+375 LADSIMDA
-383 VKKGADFAELAKVHS
+383 VKKGADFAELAKTHS
-398 LAQNGANGGE
+398 LLQNAANGGE

-421 ATPAFSTPAKCIFQV
+421 ATPAFSTPAKNMFIV

-441 IILFRVN
+441 INLFYVN
-448 ELGQKVVKAKV
+448 ELGAKTTKAKV
-459 AVLARS
+459 AILAREVS
-465 VDATSRTQ
+465 ATSRTQ
-473 ATLYNNLKQFI
+473 AELYNKMKQFI
-484 VDNNTIEK
+484 VDNNTIEA

-502 VVMTAK
+502 VVMTAS
-508 NLDINASA
+508 NIDINATA
-516 INNVKKAREAVRWV
+516 INNIQKAREVVRWV

-545 NQIIVVAVDKHNA
+545 DKIIAVAVDKHNA

-565 SVRPQLLSEL
+565 SVKAQLAAEI
-575 RKEKKGDILV
+575 RKDKKADILV
-585 AQMANKDMAQLATE
+585 AEMAGKSMDQLIAE
-599 GFRVDTVRNISFAS
+599 GFRVDTVRNVNFAS
-613 NYAGAIG
+613 TYVGAIG
-620 NEPSLFARVAGAE
+620 NEPSLFARVANAE
-633 VEKES
+633 IEKES

-654 KEESAKPYNEKEEM
+654 KNEEAKPYNEKEEM
-668 VMLETREGYMNQ
+668 VMLETRESYMNP
-680 YLSIEA
+680 YLAIEA
-686 LKEAAN
+686 LKTAAE
-692 IEDMRYK
+692 IKDMRYI

>member
-53 VKIRDYAEKME
+53 VKIRDYAEKMD
-64 QFNDVVKMQYGSNIN
+64 QFNDVVKLQYGNNIN
-79 DEMMEQIRQMV
+79 DEMTEQIRQMV

-96 EKVVGDDC
+96 EKVIGDEC
-104 AEIGMMVTKNEL
+104 KNIGMMITKNEL

-144 NIVKQFISML
+144 NVVKQFITML
-154 DSEDASQNI
+154 DSEEATQNI

-183 TSRLQEKYTNLLNA
+183 TNRLQEKYTNLLNA
-197 ALVVNPLEAKY
+197 ALVVNPLEAQY

-233 VNVSDAEIKARYNEK
+233 INVSDAEIKALYNKK

-276 VEKWINDLKEEFT
+276 VEKWINNLKDEFT
-289 TTEEIAD
+289 TTEDIAA

-304 QYRGENLTKD
+304 QYRGENLVKE

-322 FAFSGKAGEV
+322 FAFTGKAGDV

-343 MARIIENGINS
+343 MARIIENGIAS

-375 LADSIMTA
+375 LADSIMDA
-383 VKKGADFAELAKVHS
+383 VKKGADFAELAKTHS
-398 LAQNGANGGE
+398 LLQNAANGGE

-421 ATPAFSTPAKCIFQV
+421 ATPAFSTPAKGMFQV

-441 IILFRVN
+441 INLFYVN
-448 ELGQKVVKAKV
+448 ELGQKTTKAKV
-459 AVLARS
+459 AVLART
-465 VDATSRTQ
+465 VDATSRTH
-473 ATLYNNLKQFI
+473 AELYNKMKQFI

-508 NLDINASA
+508 NLDINATE
-516 INNVKKAREAVRWV
+516 INNVKKAREVVRWI
-530 FENKEGAISDIFEVE
+530 FENKEGVISDIFEVE
-545 NQIIVVAVDKHNA
+545 DKIIAVAVDKHNE

-565 SVRPQLLSEL
+565 SVRPQLLAEL
-575 RKEKKGDILV
+575 RKEKKGDALV
-585 AQMANKDMAQLATE
+585 AEMNGKTMAQLATE
-599 GFRVDTVRNISFAS
+599 GFRVDTVRNINFAS
-613 NYAGAIG
+613 TYAGSIG

-646 AYIFKVIN
+646 AYIFKVIS
-654 KEESAKPYNEKEEM
+654 KEETTKPYNEKEEM
-668 VMLETREGYMNQ
+668 VMLETREAYMNS
-680 YLSIEA
+680 YLAIEA

>member
-53 VKIRDYAEKME
+53 VKIRNYAEKMD
-64 QFNDVVKMQYGSNIN
+64 QFNDVVKLQYGNNIN
-79 DEMMEQIRQMV
+79 DEMTEQIRQMV

-96 EKVVGDDC
+96 EKVIGDEC
-104 AEIGMMVTKNEL
+104 ANIGMTVTKNEL
-116 ADMLVGNNISPMMM
+116 ADMIVGNNISPMMM
-130 NNQMFFNENGQFDV
+130 SNQMFFNENGQFDV
-144 NIVKQFISML
+144 NNVKQFIASI
-154 DSEDASQNI
+154 DSEEAEQNI

-183 TSRLQEKYTNLLNA
+183 VNRLQEKYTNLLNS

-208 AYDNAKVSAD
+208 AYESAKVSAD
-218 AVYAMKNYFAIADST
+218 AVYAMKNYFAIPDST
-233 VNVSDAEIKARYNEK
+233 INVSDAEIKTLYNKK

-256 SADVKYIVV
+256 SADIKYIVV
-265 DIKPSAEDFAE
+265 DIKPSTDDFAE
-276 VEKWINDLKEEFT
+276 VEKWINDLKAEFT
-289 TTEEIAD
+289 TTNDIAAI
-296 VVNSNSDV
+296 VNSNSDV
-304 QYRGENLTKD
+304 QYRGENLTKE

-322 FAFSGKAGEV
+322 FAFSGQAGEV
-332 MGPIFVDNTYK
+332 MGPIFVNNTYK
-343 MARIIENGINS
+343 MARIIENGIAS
-354 VDSVNLSNMYLRR
+354 IDSVNLSNMYLRR

-375 LADSIMTA
+375 LADSIMDA
-383 VKKGADFAELAKVHS
+383 VKNGADFAELAKTHS
-398 LAQNGANGGE
+398 LLQNAANGGE

-421 ATPAFSTPAKCIFQV
+421 ATPAFSTPAKNMFIV

-441 IILFRVN
+441 INLFYVN
-448 ELGQKVVKAKV
+448 ELGAKTTKAKV
-459 AVLARS
+459 AILAREVS
-465 VDATSRTQ
+465 ATSRTQ
-473 ATLYNNLKQFI
+473 AELYNKMKQFI
-484 VDNNTIEK
+484 VDNNTIEA

-502 VVMTAK
+502 VVMTAS
-508 NLDINASA
+508 NIDINATA
-516 INNVKKAREAVRWV
+516 INNIQKAREVVRWV

-545 NQIIVVAVDKHNA
+545 DKIIAVAVDKHNA

-565 SVRPQLLSEL
+565 SVKAQLAAEI
-575 RKEKKGDILV
+575 RKDKKADILI
-585 AQMANKDMAQLATE
+585 AQMAGKSMDQLIAE
-599 GFRVDTVRNISFAS
+599 GFRVDTVRNVNFAS
-613 NYAGAIG
+613 TYVGAIG
-620 NEPSLFARVAGAE
+620 NEPSLFARVANAE
-633 VEKES
+633 IEKES

-654 KEESAKPYNEKEEM
+654 KNEEAKPYNEKEEM
-668 VMLETREGYMNQ
+668 VMLETRESYMNP
-680 YLSIEA
+680 YLAIEA
-686 LKEAAN
+686 LKTAAE
-692 IEDMRYK
+692 IKDMRYI

>member
-64 QFNDVVKMQYGSNIN
+64 QFNDVVKLQYGNNIN

-104 AEIGMMVTKNEL
+104 AEISMMVTKNEL

-130 NNQMFFNENGQFDV
+130 SNQMFFNENGQFDV

-218 AVYAMKNYFAIADST
+218 AVYAMKNYFAIADTT
-233 VNVSDAEIKARYNEK
+233 VNVSDAEIKALYNEK

-256 SADVKYIVV
+256 SADVKYIAV
-265 DIKPSAEDFAE
+265 DIKPSADDFAE

-304 QYRGENLTKD
+304 QYRGENLVKD

-421 ATPAFSTPAKCIFQV
+421 ATPAFSTPAKGIFQV

-448 ELGQKVVKAKV
+448 ELGQKVLKAKV

-638 APIKGNTG
+638 PAIKGNTG

-654 KEESAKPYNEKEEM
+654 KEEAAKPYNEKEEM

-686 LKEAAN
+686 LKEAAD

>member
-35 STYFQENSANV
+35 STYFQENNANV
-46 AVINGDK
+46 AVINGNK
-53 VKIRDYAEKME
+53 VKIRDYAEKMD
-64 QFNDVVKMQYGSNIN
+64 QFNDVVKLQYGNNIN
-79 DEMMEQIRQMV
+79 DEMTEQIRQMV

-96 EKVVGDDC
+96 EKVIGDEC
-104 AEIGMMVTKNEL
+104 ENIGMTVTKNEL

-130 NNQMFFNENGQFDV
+130 GNQMFFNENGQFDV
-144 NIVKQFISML
+144 NVVKQFIAML
-154 DSEDASQNI
+154 DSEEATQNI

-183 TSRLQEKYTNLLNA
+183 ANRLQEKYTNLLNA
-197 ALVVNPLEAKY
+197 ALVVNSLEAKY

-233 VNVSDAEIKARYNEK
+233 INVTDAEIKALYNKK

-256 SADVKYIVV
+256 SADVKYVVV

-276 VEKWINDLKEEFT
+276 VEKWINELKAEFT
-289 TTEEIAD
+289 ATEDIAAL
-296 VVNSNSDV
+296 VNSNSDV
-304 QYRGENLTKD
+304 QYRAENLVKE

-322 FAFSGKAGEV
+322 FAFAGKAGDV

-343 MARIIENGINS
+343 MARIIETGIAS

-375 LADSIMTA
+375 LADSIMDA
-383 VKKGADFAELAKVHS
+383 VKKGASFAELAKTHS
-398 LAQNGANGGE
+398 LLQNAANGGE

-421 ATPAFSTPAKCIFQV
+421 ATPAFSTPAKNMFQV

-441 IILFRVN
+441 INLFYVN
-448 ELGQKVVKAKV
+448 ELGQKTTKAKV

-465 VDATSRTQ
+465 VDATSRTH
-473 ATLYNNLKQFI
+473 AELYNKMKQFI

-502 VVMTAK
+502 VIMSAK
-508 NLDINASA
+508 NIDINASA

-545 NQIIVVAVDKHNA
+545 NQIIAVAVDKHNK

-565 SVRPQLLSEL
+565 SVRPQLLAEL

-585 AQMANKDMAQLATE
+585 AEMNGKTMDQLTTE
-599 GFRVDTVRNISFAS
+599 GFRVDTVRNINFAS
-613 NYAGAIG
+613 TYAGTIG
-620 NEPSLFARVAGAE
+620 NEPSLFARVANTE

-654 KEESAKPYNEKEEM
+654 KEEAAKPYNEKEEM
-668 VMLETREGYMNQ
+668 VMLETRESYMNQ
-680 YLSIEA
+680 YLAIEA

>member
-64 QFNDVVKMQYGSNIN
+64 QFNDVVKLQYGNNIN

-96 EKVVGDDC
+96 EKVIGDDC
-104 AEIGMMVTKNEL
+104 AEIGMTVTKNEL

-130 NNQMFFNENGQFDV
+130 SNQMFFNENGQFDV

-197 ALVVNPLEAKY
+197 ALVVNSLEAKY

-233 VNVSDAEIKARYNEK
+233 INVTDAEIKARYNEK

-256 SADVKYIVV
+256 SADIKYIVV

-289 TTEEIAD
+289 TTEDIAAI
-296 VVNSNSDV
+296 VNSNSDV
-304 QYRGENLTKD
+304 QYRGENLVKD

-322 FAFSGKAGEV
+322 FAFTGKAGDV
-332 MGPIFVDNTYK
+332 MGPIFVNNTYK
-343 MARIIENGINS
+343 MARIIENGIAS

-375 LADSIMTA
+375 LADSIMDA
-383 VKKGADFAELAKVHS
+383 VKKGADFAELAKTHS
-398 LAQNGANGGE
+398 LLQNAANGGE

-421 ATPAFSTPAKCIFQV
+421 ATPAFSTPAKNMFVV

-441 IILFRVN
+441 INLFYVN
-448 ELGQKVVKAKV
+448 QLGAKTTKAKV
-459 AVLARS
+459 AVLAREVS
-465 VDATSRTQ
+465 ATSRTQ
-473 ATLYNNLKQFI
+473 AELYNKMKQFI

-502 VVMTAK
+502 VVMSAK
-508 NLDINASA
+508 NVDINANA
-516 INNVKKAREAVRWV
+516 INNITKAREAVKWV

-545 NQIIVVAVDKHNA
+545 DKIIAVAVDKHNE

-565 SVRPQLLSEL
+565 SVRPQLLAEL

-585 AQMANKDMAQLATE
+585 AEMNGKTMAQLATE
-599 GFRVDTVRNISFAS
+599 GFRVDTVRNINFAS
-613 NYAGAIG
+613 TYAGSIG

-646 AYIFKVIN
+646 AYVFKVIS

-668 VMLETREGYMNQ
+668 VMLETRESYMNS

>member
-35 STYFQENSANV
+35 STYFQENGANV

-64 QFNDVVKMQYGSNIN
+64 QFNDVVKLQYGNNIN

-130 NNQMFFNENGQFDV
+130 NNQMFFNQNGQFDV

-154 DSEDASQNI
+154 DSEDAAQNI

-183 TSRLQEKYTNLLNA
+183 TNRLQEKYTNLLNA

-218 AVYAMKNYFAIADST
+218 AVYAMKNYFAIADT
-233 VNVSDAEIKARYNEK
+233 IVNVSDAEIKALYNEK

-256 SADVKYIVV
+256 SADVKYIAV
-265 DIKPSAEDFAE
+265 DIKPSADDFAE

-304 QYRGENLTKD
+304 QYRGENLVKD
-314 QIDADFQE
+314 QINADFQE

-421 ATPAFSTPAKCIFQV
+421 ATPAFSTPAKGIFQV

-448 ELGQKVVKAKV
+448 ELGQKVLKAKV

-638 APIKGNTG
+638 PAIKGNTG

-654 KEESAKPYNEKEEM
+654 KEEAAKPYNEKEEM

-686 LKEAAN
+686 LKEAAD

>member
-53 VKIRDYAEKME
+53 VKIRDYAEKMD
-64 QFNDVVKMQYGSNIN
+64 QFNDVVKLQYGNNIN

-154 DSEDASQNI
+154 DSDDASQNI

-218 AVYAMKNYFAIADST
+218 AVYAIKNYFAIADST
-233 VNVSDAEIKARYNEK
+233 INVSDAEIKARYNEK

-256 SADVKYIVV
+256 SADVKYIAVE
-265 DIKPSAEDFAE
+265 IKPSAEDFAE

-304 QYRGENLTKD
+304 QYRGENLVKD

-322 FAFSGKAGEV
+322 FAFNGKAGDV

-375 LADSIMTA
+375 LADSIMDA
-383 VKKGADFAELAKVHS
+383 VKKGADFAELAKTHS
-398 LAQNGANGGE
+398 LLQNAANGGE
-408 IGWVSEMGLEKKI
+408 IGWVNEMGLEKKI
-421 ATPAFSTPAKCIFQV
+421 ATPAFSTPAKGMFQV

-441 IILFRVN
+441 INLFYVN
-448 ELGQKVVKAKV
+448 QLGQNVVKAKV

-545 NQIIVVAVDKHNA
+545 NQIIAVAVDKHNA
-558 EGYRSIE
+558 EGYRSVE

-585 AQMANKDMAQLATE
+585 AEMNGKTMAQLSAE
-599 GFRVDTVRNISFAS
+599 GFRIDTVRNISFAS
-613 NYAGAIG
+613 TYAGAIG
-620 NEPSLFARVAGAE
+620 NEPSLFARVANAE

-638 APIKGNTG
+638 PAIKGNTG
-646 AYIFKVIN
+646 AYIFKVIS
-654 KEESAKPYNEKEEM
+654 KEEAAKPYNEKEEM

>member
-10 KGLLLLIVVGLA
+10 KGLLLLIVVGVA

-130 NNQMFFNENGQFDV
+130 SNQMFFNENGQFDV
-144 NIVKQFISML
+144 NIVKQFIAML

-233 VNVSDAEIKARYNEK
+233 INVTDAEIKARYNEK

-304 QYRGENLTKD
+304 QYRGENLVKE

-322 FAFSGKAGEV
+322 FAFTGNAGDV

-375 LADSIMTA
+375 LADSIMDA
-383 VKKGADFAELAKVHS
+383 VKKGADFAELAKTHS
-398 LAQNGANGGE
+398 LLQNATNGGE

-421 ATPAFSTPAKCIFQV
+421 ATPAFSTPVKGMFQV

-441 IILFRVN
+441 INLFIVN
-448 ELGQKVVKAKV
+448 ELGEKVVKAKV

-508 NLDINASA
+508 NIDINASA

-545 NQIIVVAVDKHNA
+545 NQIIAVAVDKHNA
-558 EGYRSIE
+558 EGYRSVE
-565 SVRPQLLSEL
+565 SVRPQLLSEI

-585 AQMANKDMAQLATE
+585 AEMNGKTMEQLATE
-599 GFRVDTVRNISFAS
+599 GFRIDTVRNINFAS
-613 NYAGAIG
+613 TYAGAIG
-620 NEPSLFARVAGAE
+620 NEPSLFARVEGAE

-638 APIKGNTG
+638 QAIKGNTG

-654 KEESAKPYNEKEEM
+654 KEEAAKPYNEKEEM
-668 VMLETREGYMNQ
+668 VMLETRESYMNQ

>member
-64 QFNDVVKMQYGSNIN
+64 QFNDVVKLQYGNNIN

-96 EKVVGDDC
+96 EKVIGDDC

-183 TSRLQEKYTNLLNA
+183 TNRLQEKYTNLLSA
-197 ALVVNPLEAKY
+197 ALVVNSLEAKY

-233 VNVSDAEIKARYNEK
+233 INVTDAEIKARYNEK

-289 TTEEIAD
+289 TTEEVAD

-304 QYRGENLTKD
+304 QYRGENLVKE

-322 FAFSGKAGEV
+322 FAFAGKAGEV
-332 MGPIFVDNTYK
+332 MGPIFVNNTYK

-375 LADSIMTA
+375 LADSIMDA
-383 VKKGADFAELAKVHS
+383 VKKGADFAELAKTHS
-398 LAQNGANGGE
+398 LLQNAANGGE

-421 ATPAFSTPAKCIFQV
+421 ATPAFSTPAKGMFQV

-441 IILFRVN
+441 INLFIVN
-448 ELGQKVVKAKV
+448 QLGKNVVKAKV
-459 AVLARS
+459 AILART

-473 ATLYNNLKQFI
+473 ANLYNALKQFI

-502 VVMTAK
+502 VVMSAK
-508 NLDINASA
+508 NLDINATT
-516 INNVKKAREAVRWV
+516 INNVKKAREAVRWA

-545 NQIIVVAVDKHNA
+545 NQIIAVAVDKHNA

-565 SVRPQLLSEL
+565 SLRPQLLSEL
-575 RKEKKGDILV
+575 RNEKKGDVII
-585 AQMANKDMAQLATE
+585 AAMNGKTMEQLTAE
-599 GFRVDTVRNISFAS
+599 GFRIDTVRNINFAS
-613 NYAGAIG
+613 TYAGAIG
-620 NEPSLFARVAGAE
+620 NEPSLFARVATAE

-654 KEESAKPYNEKEEM
+654 KNEEAKPYNEKEEM
-668 VMLETREGYMNQ
+668 VMLQTREAYMNS

>member
-53 VKIRDYAEKME
+53 VKIRDYADKME
-64 QFNDVVKMQYGSNIN
+64 QFNDVVKLQYGNNIN
-79 DEMMEQIRQMV
+79 DDMMEQIRQMV

-96 EKVVGDDC
+96 EKVIGDDC

-144 NIVKQFISML
+144 NIVKQFIAML

-183 TSRLQEKYTNLLNA
+183 TNRLQEKYTNLLSA

-289 TTEEIAD
+289 TTEEVAD
-296 VVNSNSDV
+296 VVNSNSDI
-304 QYRGENLTKD
+304 QYRGENLVKE

-322 FAFSGKAGEV
+322 FAFTGKAGEV

-375 LADSIMTA
+375 LADSIMDA
-383 VKKGADFAELAKVHS
+383 VKKGADFAELAKTHS
-398 LAQNGANGGE
+398 LLQNAANGGE

-421 ATPAFSTPAKCIFQV
+421 ATPAFSTPVKGMFQV

-441 IILFRVN
+441 INLFFVN
-448 ELGQKVVKAKV
+448 ELGEKVVKAKV
-459 AVLARS
+459 AILARS

-473 ATLYNNLKQFI
+473 ANLYNKLKQFI

-492 LEAEAANNGY
+492 LETEAANNGY
-502 VVMTAK
+502 AVMTAK
-508 NLDINASA
+508 NLDINATT

-545 NQIIVVAVDKHNA
+545 NQIIAVAVDKHNA
-558 EGYRSIE
+558 EGYRSVE
-565 SVRPQLLSEL
+565 SVRPQLLSEI
-575 RKEKKGDILV
+575 RNEKKGDILV
-585 AQMANKDMAQLATE
+585 AEMSGKTMEQLATE
-599 GFRVDTVRNISFAS
+599 GFRVDTVRSINFAS
-613 NYAGAIG
+613 TYAGAIG
-620 NEPSLFARVAGAE
+620 NEPSLFARVATAE

-638 APIKGNTG
+638 QAIKGNTG
-646 AYIFKVIN
+646 AYIFKVIS
-654 KEESAKPYNEKEEM
+654 KEEAAKPYNEKEEM
-668 VMLETREGYMNQ
+668 VMLETRESYMNQ
-680 YLSIEA
+680 YLTIEA

>member
-35 STYFQENSANV
+35 STYFQENGANV

-64 QFNDVVKMQYGSNIN
+64 QFNDVVKLQYGNNIN

-130 NNQMFFNENGQFDV
+130 NNQMFFNQNGQFDV

-154 DSEDASQNI
+154 DSEDAAQNI

-183 TSRLQEKYTNLLNA
+183 TNRLQEKYTNLLNA

-233 VNVSDAEIKARYNEK
+233 VSVSDAEIKARYNEK

-265 DIKPSAEDFAE
+265 DIKPSADDFAE

-304 QYRGENLTKD
+304 QYRGENLVKD

-383 VKKGADFAELAKVHS
+383 MKKGADFAELAKVHS

-421 ATPAFSTPAKCIFQV
+421 ATPAFSTPAKGIFQV

-448 ELGQKVVKAKV
+448 ELGQKVLKAKV

-638 APIKGNTG
+638 PAIKGNTG

-654 KEESAKPYNEKEEM
+654 KEEAAKPYNEKEEM
-668 VMLETREGYMNQ
+668 VMLETRESYMNQ

>member
-10 KGLLLLIVVGLA
+10 KGLLLLIVVGVA

-130 NNQMFFNENGQFDV
+130 SNQMFFNENGQFDV
-144 NIVKQFISML
+144 NIVKQFIAML

-304 QYRGENLTKD
+304 QYRGENLVKE

-322 FAFSGKAGEV
+322 FAFTGNAGDV

-375 LADSIMTA
+375 LADSIMDA
-383 VKKGADFAELAKVHS
+383 VKKGADFAELAKTHS
-398 LAQNGANGGE
+398 LLQNAANGGE

-421 ATPAFSTPAKCIFQV
+421 ATPAFSTPIKGMFQV

-441 IILFRVN
+441 INLFIVN
-448 ELGQKVVKAKV
+448 ELGEKVVKAKV

-508 NLDINASA
+508 NIDINASA

-545 NQIIVVAVDKHNA
+545 NQIIAVAVDKHNA
-558 EGYRSIE
+558 EGYRSVE
-565 SVRPQLLSEL
+565 SVRPQLLSEI
-575 RKEKKGDILV
+575 RKEKEGDILV
-585 AQMANKDMAQLATE
+585 AEMNGKTMEQLATE
-599 GFRVDTVRNISFAS
+599 GFRIDTVRNINFAS
-613 NYAGAIG
+613 TYAGAIG
-620 NEPSLFARVAGAE
+620 NEPSLFARVEGAE

-638 APIKGNTG
+638 QAIKGNTG
-646 AYIFKVIN
+646 AYIFKVIS
-654 KEESAKPYNEKEEM
+654 KEEAAKPYNEKEEM
-668 VMLETREGYMNQ
+668 VMLETRESYMNQ

>member
-53 VKIRDYAEKME
+53 VKIREYAEKMD
-64 QFNDVVKMQYGSNIN
+64 QFNDVVKMQYGNNIT
-79 DEMMEQIRQMV
+79 DEMMDQIREMV

-96 EKVVGDDC
+96 EKVISDEC
-104 AEIGMMVTKNEL
+104 ENIGMTITKNEL

-130 NNQMFFNENGQFDV
+130 SNQMFFNENGQFDV
-144 NIVKQFISML
+144 NIVKQFIAML
-154 DSEDASQNI
+154 DNDEVNQNI

-168 RLYRNYWR
+168 HLYRNYWR

-183 TSRLQEKYTNLLNA
+183 VSRLQEKYTNLLNA

-208 AYDNAKVSAD
+208 AYDNTKVSAD

-233 VNVSDAEIKARYNEK
+233 INVSDSEIKALYNDK

-265 DIKPSAEDFAE
+265 DIKPSIEDFAE
-276 VEKWINDLKEEFT
+276 VEKWINDLKDEFT
-289 TTEEIAD
+289 TTED
-296 VVNSNSDV
+296 VASIVNSNSDI
-304 QYRGENLTKD
+304 QYRGENLVKD

-322 FAFSGKAGEV
+322 FAFNGKAGEV
-332 MGPIFVDNTYK
+332 MGPIFVNNTYK

-354 VDSVNLSNMYLRR
+354 IDSVNLSNMYLRR

-375 LADSIMTA
+375 LADSIMDA
-383 VKKGADFAELAKVHS
+383 VKKGADFAELAKTHS
-398 LAQNGANGGE
+398 LLQNAANGGE
-408 IGWVSEMGLEKKI
+408 IGWISEMGLEKKI
-421 ATPAFSTPAKCIFQV
+421 ATPAFSTPVKGMFQV

-441 IILFRVN
+441 INLFIVN
-448 ELGQKVVKAKV
+448 ELGQKVTKAKV
-459 AVLARS
+459 AILARS
-465 VDATSRTQ
+465 VDATSRTH
-473 ATLYNNLKQFI
+473 AELYNKMKQFI

-502 VVMTAK
+502 VVMTAN
-508 NLDINASA
+508 NLDINANE
-516 INNVKKAREAVRWV
+516 INNVKKAREVVRWI
-530 FENKEGAISDIFEVE
+530 FENKEGVISDIFEIE
-545 NQIIVVAVDKHNA
+545 DKIIAVAVNKHNA
-558 EGYRSIE
+558 EGYRSVE
-565 SVRPQLLSEL
+565 SVRSQLASEIL
-575 RKEKKGDILV
+575 KEKKGDILV
-585 AQMANKDMAQLATE
+585 KEMEGKNLTQLAAE
-599 GFRVDTVRNISFAS
+599 GFRIDTVRNVNFAS
-613 NYAGAIG
+613 NYVGAIG

-633 VEKES
+633 LEKES

-668 VMLETREGYMNQ
+668 VMLETRENYTNQ
-680 YLSIEA
+680 YLMIEA
-686 LKEAAN
+686 LKNAAE